1 MSSASTVTKRSPMR
15 RPDRR
20 LILLRIVL
28 VARSAW
34 LVFGMGTVALGL
46 VPPGWRLALVL
57 FMCSYAYTRC
67 VQVFYDF
74 LTVRYSV
81 DQRGFSTIRGL
92 FNRDDVR
99 LDWTAVVTVSVRRS
113 ILHRVLGLADVH
125 VAADASESASQVLPG
140 LRVTEANRI
149 LRLNAQNG
157 PVRPVGLVGGSVDH
171 SSDEDDAVRMLT
183 PALTRSDFVFIGV
196 YSGAF
201 AFFVPAFYSAASE
214 TGAWFGMRALAL
226 PSVDTL
232 VGLGPQIMIGLAG
245 GVLGVSV
252 IYGAVIAWVR
262 YRGFTVRKY
271 GDTELV
277 FEAGLAQVERRV
289 IALRSV
295 AAYELRRPVLMVP
308 VGRVFVRAVVRGER
322 GQVTRGMLLPIV
334 RDVDGV
340 KMLCALTGLDV
351 DAFRSDSTRRWPV
364 VLHVSTAI
372 AVITVA
378 VGVFHTSPAFSILF
392 VSLALIVNRAF
403 DMRLGRV
410 WVSRSDFGRTWLI
423 CRRGVL
429 FQSTWVVDAGA
440 VDVSSWRGWNSRY
453 GSFSLA
459 VRGRWPIRLP
469 VWPIP
474 VRVALRLRRDLQ
486 SEVPLVCE
494 RTVR

>member
-1 MSSASTVTKRSPMR
+1 MR
-15 RPDRR
+15 RPDPR
-20 LILLRIVL
+20 LILLRTVL

-34 LVFGMGTVALGL
+34 LVFGMGTVVLGL
-46 VPPGWRLALVL
+46 VPPGWHLALVL
-57 FMCSYAYTRC
+57 FMCYFAYTRC
-67 VQVFYDF
+67 VQVLYDF
-74 LTVRYSV
+74 LAVRYSV
-81 DQRGFSTIRGL
+81 DQRGFSTVRGL
-92 FNRDDVR
+92 LNRDDVR
-99 LDWTAVVTVSVRRS
+99 LDWTAVVAVSVRRS
-113 ILHRVLGLADVH
+113 ILHRLLGVADVH
-125 VAADASESASQVLPG
+125 IAADASESASQVLPG
-140 LRVTEANRI
+140 LRITEANRI
-149 LRLNAQNG
+149 LRLNARNA
-157 PVRPVGLVGGSVDH
+157 PVRPVGPVGGAAPDQ
-171 SSDEDDAVRMLT
+171 SSDEGDEGDAARMLT
-183 PALTRSDFVFIGV
+183 PALARSDFVWIGV

-214 TGAWFGMRALAL
+214 AGAWFGMRALPL
-226 PSVDTL
+226 PSIDTL
-232 VGLGPQIMIGLAG
+232 VRLGPHIIVGLAG

-262 YRGFTVRKY
+262 YRGFTVRKR

-308 VGRVFVRAVVRGER
+308 VRRVFLRAVVRGEK
-322 GQVTRGMLLPIV
+322 GHVTRGMLLPIV
-334 RDVDGV
+334 RSPDGV
-340 KMLCALTGLDV
+340 RILCALTGLNL
-351 DAFRSDSTRRWPV
+351 DAFRNDSTSRWPV
-364 VLHVSTAI
+364 VLHASTAV
-372 AVITVA
+372 AVISVA
-378 VGVFHTSPAFSILF
+378 VGFFNTNAALSILA
-392 VSLALIVNRAF
+392 VSLVLIVNRAL

-474 VRVALRLRRDLQ
+474 ARVALRLRRDLQ